1 MDKHPEVYLGIGII
15 GIFGAIVTLFL
26 IGGVSMLLRFR
37 QPKLISSLYYQK
49 KVFTIPE
56 DVKEATPTARIP
68 VKVPILLYHYVEY
81 VKDKGDTIRQSL
93 DIVPRVFEEQIQ
105 TLLAD
110 SYTFITMDD
119 LADYLDGKRLLPP
132 KPIIL
137 TFDDGYR
144 DLYTDVLP
152 ILQKYNVKAVAYIV
166 SGFVDKPNFMTTQEL
181 REVASSGLV
190 EIAAHSVH
198 HLNLKAIK
206 PDLAQKEV
214 EESKGAIEKLVG
226 IPVHNFAYPY
236 GDFNQNIIE
245 FVQKAGYRTAA
256 SVIAGSI
263 HSEQDRYFIYRLRP
277 GARTGKT
284 LTNWLNSLL

>member
-1 MDKHPEVYLGIGII
+1 
-15 GIFGAIVTLFL
+15 
-26 IGGVSMLLRFR
+26 MLLRFR
-37 QPKLISSLYYQK
+37 QPKRVNSPYYEK
-49 KVFTIPE
+49 KVFMVPE
-56 DVKEATPTARIP
+56 DVKEATPTARMT

-93 DIVPRVFEEQIQ
+93 DIIPRVFEEQIQ
-105 TLLAD
+105 TLLSD
-110 SYTFITMDD
+110 SYTFITMDE
-119 LADYLDGKRLLPP
+119 LADYLDGERSLPP
-132 KPIIL
+132 KPIII

-144 DLYTDVLP
+144 DLRTDVLP
-152 ILQKYNVKAVAYIV
+152 ILRKYHVKAVAYIV
-166 SGFVDKPNFMTTQEL
+166 SGFVDKPNFMSTQEL

-206 PDLAQKEV
+206 PELARKEV
-214 EESKGAIEKLVG
+214 EESKTAIEKLVG

-236 GDFNQNIIE
+236 GDFNQNIID

-277 GARTGKT
+277 GARTGKA
-284 LTNWLNSLL
+284 LTSWLNNLL